1 MNVFGALEY
10 KKNYFCC
17 PLLYEGNML
26 LKKIVLR
33 NDDQFATAI
42 LNWGKGLGI
51 DVETFD
57 GKASLYDIVDS
68 LVILQEDHNVLREIK
83 DLREAIEKIHKP
95 THQIDVNATM
105 SASVASLRFWLENN
119 KPKSVLLVGDEKL
132 TQSHRFTEYLA
143 KLAEVL

>member
-1 MNVFGALEY
+1 
-10 KKNYFCC
+10 
-17 PLLYEGNML
+17 ML

-42 LNWGKGLGI
+42 LNWAGTQGI

-57 GKASLYDIVDS
+57 GKASLYEIVDS
-68 LVILQEDHNVLREIK
+68 LVILQEDHNVSREIK

-119 KPKSVLLVGDEKL
+119 KPKSVLIVGEEKL
-132 TQSHRFTEYLA
+132 TQSHRFSEYLE
-143 KLAEVL
+143 KLQKVL

>member
-1 MNVFGALEY
+1 
-10 KKNYFCC
+10 
-17 PLLYEGNML
+17 ML

-42 LNWGKGLGI
+42 LNWGQENGI

-68 LVILQEDHNVLREIK
+68 LVIIQEDHNVHREIK
-83 DLREAIEKIHKP
+83 DLRDAIEKIHKP
-95 THQIDVNATM
+95 THQIYVNATM

-119 KPKSVLLVGDEKL
+119 KPKSVLLVGEDKITE
-132 TQSHRFTEYLA
+132 SHRFSEYLS

>member
-1 MNVFGALEY
+1 
-10 KKNYFCC
+10 
-17 PLLYEGNML
+17 ML

-42 LNWGKGLGI
+42 LNWAGEQNI

-57 GKASLYDIVDS
+57 GKASLYDVVDS
-68 LVILQEDHNVLREIK
+68 LVILQEDHNVSKEIK
-83 DLREAIEKIHKP
+83 DLRDAIEKNHKP

-119 KPKSVLLVGDEKL
+119 KPKSVLLVGEDKMVE
-132 TQSHRFTEYLA
+132 SHRFTEYLE